1 MCLPS
6 PDFFISGSHAGPMR
20 VCAQMELEEE
30 KKKWGK
36 ERSDMQEQ
44 IRKLQLACMEEER
57 ESEMARRREA
67 AAREQLG
74 DCHLARIATILCTHT
89 CRSLHIV
96 QVRLTSN
103 FFAAARLNMQTQGG
117 LIGPGAESSAMSM
130 PVTPTQQASNDPMHM
145 VTVLEFHVHLEGF
158 VYSHHHRQIL

>member
-1 MCLPS
+1 
-6 PDFFISGSHAGPMR
+6 
-20 VCAQMELEEE
+20 MELEEQ
-30 KKKWGK
+30 KKKWEK
-36 ERSDMQEQ
+36 ERSDLQEQ

-74 DCHLARIATILCTHT
+74 ECNLARIATITCTHT

-103 FFAAARLNMQTQGG
+103 FFPAARLNMQTQGG
-117 LIGPGAESSAMSM
+117 LIGPAADSSAISI
-130 PVTPTQQASNDPMHM
+130 PVTPTHQASNDPMHM
-145 VTVLEFHVHLEGF
+145 VTFLEWHVHLEGF
-158 VYSHHHRQIL
+158 VYSHHHRWIL